1 MGGAGG
7 EWNGEARRIG
17 EGGRRGQ
24 LLGVP
29 KGRTQLGTE
38 LRPIVL
44 SSPIAVYNRN
54 KVSLTGPARRRSAT
68 PGGRPP
74 RDERGRRG

>member
-44 SSPIAVYNRN
+44 SSPIAVY
-54 KVSLTGPARRRSAT
+54 S
-68 PGGRPP
+68 
-74 RDERGRRG
+74 